1 MLEIPTVTFLESVWF
16 SARVRYRYFQLEVH
30 SYERV
35 PPYNLRT
42 TLIRETFPILGGLKL
57 SHESGLCKNLGHIII
72 AEVTPFACLSMG
84 IFCLVRTPY
93 SWHGTIFGFKTLKQ
107 PEEESYISAFK
118 IFFNATGDI
127 PTGINCTL
135 SQPDG
140 QPEKCFGVRASNDDI
155 HSSWFDKPITTRY
168 IKLVAS
174 DCVSTKCIGSI
185 SLIFGNADEN
195 RKGNIE
201 SSCVS
206 PFGKTSDGF
215 AMGEIT
221 APLFISGLV

>member
-1 MLEIPTVTFLESVWF
+1 MILKQIFTMTLTVTRTDSSSSWGQ
-16 SARVRYRYFQLEVH
+16 QLVLKATAY
-30 SYERV
+30 YEELT
-35 PPYNLRT
+35 PQ
-42 TLIRETFPILGGLKL
+42 
-57 SHESGLCKNLGHIII
+57 SGLCKNLGHIIDNGNPI
-72 AEVTPFACLSMG
+72 CLPLNG
-84 IFCLVRTPY
+84 YFLFDLRTPY

-118 IFFNATGDI
+118 IYAFNATGDI

-135 SQPDG
+135 GSQPDG

-185 SLIFGNADEN
+185 SLIFGNADES
-195 RKGNIE
+195 K
-201 SSCVS
+201 SAV
-206 PFGKTSDGF
+206 F
-215 AMGEIT
+215 AK
-221 APLFISGLV
+221 